1 MWGDVIP
8 TCGDFVWGD
17 VQDAKKQTP
26 RQSLA
31 GRMEALFRSV
41 FARLDQTQFDS
52 PFDGR
57 PAIIDVEFVVDAF
70 GMCADRAQSDDELTG
85 NFGPRQLCFEQA
97 QNIQLTLTERLNQG
111 R

>member
-26 RQSLA
+26 RQSLT
-31 GRMEALFRSV
+31 GRMEALFSSV
-41 FARLDQTQFDS
+41 SARLDQTQFDS
-52 PFDGR
+52 PFDCS
-57 PAIIDVEFVVDAF
+57 PAIIDVEFIVDAL
-70 GMCADRAQSDDELTG
+70 GMCSNSAQSDDELTG
-85 NFGPRQLCFEQA
+85 NFGPRQLGFEQA
-97 QNIQLTLTERLNQG
+97 QDIQLTLTERLNQG